1 MNKLLINLIPFKKI
15 RRQLR
20 NKYYPKI
27 RDFTM
32 DEVERCLMVAPHPDD
47 ETLAAGGLMLKYPNK
62 FDCICMAS
70 AGVKTPTISA
80 EDRADLRI
88 KEFSQVMDAIGI
100 KNRWIYKTFGV
111 PPMNDQ
117 IEKYFTDYCTVLDT
131 KQYDCF
137 FLPHPKDNH
146 PEHQYI
152 TNNLF
157 KRILKRNGYKTTAKV
172 VFYEVWAPLSEPN
185 YFEDISKVAESK
197 KNILKLYSSQW
208 IKYNLIPRILG
219 LNAYRGFWA
228 DNKEYGEAY
237 SVCSIHSYLLE
248 KNK

>member
-172 VFYEVWAPLSEPN
+172 VFYEVWTPLSEPN
-185 YFEDISKVAESK
+185 YFEDISRVATK
-197 KNILKLYSSQW
+197 KTDAIKLYYSQNGW
-208 IKYNLIPRILG
+208 IKYPERIEG
-219 LNAYRGFWA
+219 LNKYRGMLA
-228 DNKEYGEAY
+228 NNVPYAEAFRIIPI
-237 SVCSIHSYLLE
+237 VKYL
-248 KNK
+248 KGK